1 MMTLEQHLRDASCSS
16 KVSINL
22 ERRMQIEQIVLRV
35 VRQQQLDILA
45 RLLAILQ
52 TCVEIDHP
60 GSAPPCVG
68 AVFLHLVVVAPSGDG
83 LFSRLEQLLS
93 GRIDGGA
100 RIESEQMGDVTM
112 PRLHL
117 LIVRDP
123 FLNGAIALADT
134 DRR

>member
-1 MMTLEQHLRDASCSS
+1 
-16 KVSINL
+16 
-22 ERRMQIEQIVLRV
+22 MQIEQIVLRV

-45 RLLAILQ
+45 RLLTIQL
-52 TCVEIDHP
+52 TRVEIDHP

-100 RIESEQMGDVTM
+100 RIESEQMGDVPM
-112 PRLHL
+112 PRFYL
-117 LIVRDP
+117 LIVRNP

-134 DRR
+134 DRG